1 VGGVW
6 WVYGRGLVSVIDMD
20 GRRGS
25 CLQPKCVLHNFKA
38 SLKPNAITGCDFVTE
53 TISRISLLFFSVAF
67 LEQIEFHSS
76 LNIDGVEREI
86 FHFPCV
92 AYVLFANLQSANN
105 FDQFLCNYF
114 LPIRGKLIN

>member
-1 VGGVW
+1 VQWGVSLLWPKFRFTCCGCNCCRFRGAKRGGGRWEVGGVW

-53 TISRISLLFFSVAF
+53 TISRISLLFFWLLF
-67 LEQIEFHSS
+67 WNK
-76 LNIDGVEREI
+76 LNFTLR
-86 FHFPCV
+86 
-92 AYVLFANLQSANN
+92 
-105 FDQFLCNYF
+105 
-114 LPIRGKLIN
+114 